1 MTPTFRQFIA
11 VAAVGALAVSAATV
25 QAQPQGLGG
34 PATQAGGPAAQGR
47 QQPDLS
53 AILHLRPD
61 QQGAYRAF
69 QAASQPRQD
78 EIAQMRAASSQALT
92 GMTTP
97 QRLDRVGS
105 RLNVQMQIFQRQAA
119 ATRAFYGQLSPDQQ
133 HTFDQVTAPPTG
145 PGRPQG

>member
-1 MTPTFRQFIA
+1 MTPTFRLFTA
-11 VAAVGALAVSAATV
+11 VAAVGALAVTAGAV
-25 QAQPQGLGG
+25 QAQPQG
-34 PATQAGGPAAQGR
+34 PGGPAAQGGQ

-53 AILHLRPD
+53 TILHLRPD

-69 QAASQPRQD
+69 QAASQPRPD
-78 EIAQMRAASSQALT
+78 EISQIRAASSQALT
-92 GMTTP
+92 SMTTP

-105 RLNVQMQIFQRQAA
+105 RLNVQVQIFQRQAS

-145 PGRPQG
+145 RGRPQG